1 MFVCFLNCSD
11 YNSMFHADAQAAS
24 EDWYPFYFV
33 KGLRKGGKN
42 NLLKHS
48 LLLFWDIF
56 FCLSYFIIDHKHC
69 SVFFSCLEMLHYR
82 RAWRTL
88 SQNWGNRN
96 IVNSFV
102 YVTEKDASI
111 YFLCTTWIIPWTLL
125 GNCLQANF
133 IGLEMCLY
141 FKSQIR
147 YDRKCWRNCICCH
160 TWKNI
165 QQFNPRRCWN
175 PNTMEYAWSWWDMF
189 LLDFGV
195 KFTHSLSDKFINSL

>member
-1 MFVCFLNCSD
+1 MQMLKQHLRIDILFISWKVW
-11 YNSMFHADAQAAS
+11 
-24 EDWYPFYFV
+24 E
-33 KGLRKGGKN
+33 KGEKQFTETLLAVVLR
-42 NLLKHS
+42 H
-48 LLLFWDIF
+48 LLLSFVLHNWSQTLQ
-56 FCLSYFIIDHKHC
+56 C
-69 SVFFSCLEMLHYR
+69 VFSCLEMLHYR

-88 SQNWGNRN
+88 LQNWGNRN

-102 YVTEKDASI
+102 YVTEEDASI
-111 YFLCTTWIIPWTLL
+111 YFLCTTWIIPWMLL

-141 FKSQIR
+141 FKSQIDTLR
-147 YDRKCWRNCICCH
+147 QEMQKKLICCH

>member
-1 MFVCFLNCSD
+1 MHVSCRCSSSIWGLISFL
-11 YNSMFHADAQAAS
+11 FRERS
-24 EDWYPFYFV
+24 E
-33 KGLRKGGKN
+33 KRGKN

-88 SQNWGNRN
+88 LQNWGNRN

-102 YVTEKDASI
+102 YVTEEDASI
-111 YFLCTTWIIPWTLL
+111 YFLCTTWIIPWMLL

-141 FKSQIR
+141 FKSQIDTLR
-147 YDRKCWRNCICCH
+147 QEMQKKLICCH